1 MHSRSSKS
9 KNTWKD
15 ALPALAARGEAAL
28 LPFGLSTALFREI
41 KAIANIYASRP
52 RELIPGILDELSRFR
67 CPERAFLRFARFL
80 EAAEDQGAMPG
91 DHPHLPRILA
101 SIFTSSGA
109 LSQRL
114 AAHPRLSDILAGMEN
129 PFEPCHERA
138 YYLGMYR
145 GMVETAHSPSER
157 VKALHRMQTAHLM
170 RICARNFEPQID
182 ISEIGAELSA
192 LADAVIEIC
201 LELAAGDLESRSGI
215 PRIPHTLAVLGLG
228 KLGGRELNVSSD
240 IDLIYLYT
248 ERDDS
253 GADRQAA
260 YHTFLAERLTR
271 LLTEPT
277 ELGALYRVDTRL
289 RADGASGPLVRAMK
303 DYYRYL
309 EMRGE
314 AWERQM
320 LLKARPVAGDLRA
333 AQSFLGSLEHFIYP
347 SSITRSPHR
356 EIVALKNQIEARLTA
371 EGSKK
376 THLKLMPGGI
386 RDIEFIAQCLQLLM
400 GGLHPEVRSTGT
412 VPTLRKLR
420 ELNALSGNE
429 YQTLSA
435 NYLFYRRVENVLQ
448 WRELLP
454 AFSLP
459 GNPEEMDET
468 AALLGYDPGTEHP
481 GEALGRDLETMR
493 RDVRAIYEEVFSLG
507 ETGAF
512 AETSLRA
519 ALGGG
524 DDRTRRFLE
533 NLGFP
538 NPDESARHLV
548 RLISGDGA
556 SIDSSLHPSVE
567 HFVPRLLGMLSRLPD
582 PAGALERL
590 AGIVDA
596 YNARHTLFDALTA
609 NPKFFELIMTIA
621 HGSVFLTDILTRDPS
636 LLDWLVEIGEI
647 QKPPH
652 QGEILRELR
661 EIDRGSELNE
671 AYARRCLAVKN
682 REELRIGA
690 RSVTGIN
697 DSFHTFSELT
707 AVAES
712 IVRSAYERAL
722 ARSGAP
728 SRGSRQGNAFS
739 VIAAGRLGAGMMDF
753 GSDLDLIFIYRGTGE
768 PADEALLAEKS
779 IRLAQ
784 NMLALLAGGSGAQR
798 IYEVDARLRP
808 EGGGSV
814 LATSLDGYRK
824 YLQTRAQE
832 WERLAMTRARA
843 VAGDTQLGKEIEML
857 IDGFSYRSRF
867 TSGEL
872 ERIMDIRARMAE
884 QSQKRYPGLTNVK
897 SGPGG
902 MADIDFL
909 AQTCAA
915 HYGAGRPKIRH
926 RRTDEILAA
935 LGRERLLDRAEVT
948 ALTEAYG
955 FLCDTE
961 RALRIGSGKSINT
974 LPESGIELARVARLL
989 GFSNIR
995 KFQKRLGDVLNLS
1008 RERYQRLMISL
1019 RQDAA
1024 DRGSA

>member
-1 MHSRSSKS
+1 MEGGE
-9 KNTWKD
+9 
-15 ALPALAARGEAAL
+15 ALPGYQ
-28 LPFGLSTALFREI
+28 PQVS
-41 KAIANIYASRP
+41 
-52 RELIPGILDELSRFR
+52 
-67 CPERAFLRFARFL
+67 
-80 EAAEDQGAMPG
+80 
-91 DHPHLPRILA
+91 RILA
-101 SIFTSSGA
+101 RIFIASGA

-114 AAHPRLSDILAGMEN
+114 AAHPVLTAILAGLEA
-129 PFEPCHERA
+129 PFGPRTGRE
-138 YYLGMYR
+138 YYLDQYR
-145 GMVETAHSPSER
+145 GLAETAQSLSEH
-157 VKALHRMQTAHLM
+157 VTALHRMQTVHLM
-170 RICARNFEPQID
+170 RICARNFEPRAD
-182 ISEIGAELSA
+182 IEEIGGELSA
-192 LADAVIEIC
+192 LADAVVEIC
-201 LELAAGDLESRSGI
+201 LGLAADDLESRSGI
-215 PRIPHTLAVLGLG
+215 PRLPHTLAVLGLG

-248 ERDDS
+248 ERNDS
-253 GADRQAA
+253 GTDRQAV

-320 LLKARPVAGDLRA
+320 LLKARPVAGDLPA
-333 AQSFLGSLEHFIYP
+333 AQAFLHSLEGFIYP

-356 EIVALKNQIEARLTA
+356 EIVALKNRIEGRLTA

-400 GGLHPEVRSTGT
+400 GGIRPEIRSTGT
-412 VPTLRKLR
+412 LPALRQLKAS
-420 ELNALSGNE
+420 NALSEGE
-429 YQTLSA
+429 YHTLSSR
-435 NYLFYRRVENVLQ
+435 YLFYRRVENALQ

-459 GNPEEMDET
+459 GNPEDMDET
-468 AALLGYDPGTEHP
+468 AAILGYDSGTAHP
-481 GEALGRDLETMR
+481 GEILVGDLETMR
-493 RDVRAIYEEVFSLG
+493 REVRAIYEDVFSFG
-507 ETGAF
+507 DAGASR
-512 AETSLRA
+512 ETSWRA

-524 DDRTRRFLE
+524 GDHSRRFLE

-567 HFVPRLLGMLSRLPD
+567 RFVPRLLEMLSRLPD

-590 AGIVDA
+590 TVMVDA
-596 YNARHTLFDALTA
+596 YNARHTLFDAFTA
-609 NPKFFELIMTIA
+609 NPKFFELVITIA

-647 QKPPH
+647 RKPPH
-652 QGEILRELR
+652 KGEILRELR
-661 EIDRGSELNE
+661 EIERTSETDE
-671 AYARRCLAVKN
+671 TYARRCLALKN

-690 RSVTGIN
+690 RSVTGLIN
-697 DSFHTFSELT
+697 SFHTFAELT
-707 AVAES
+707 VTAES
-712 IVRSAYERAL
+712 VVRSVYERAISRAGIL
-722 ARSGAP
+722 
-728 SRGSRQGNAFS
+728 SRGSRQSYAFC
-739 VIAAGRLGAGMMDF
+739 VIGAGRLGAGMMDF
-753 GSDLDLIFIYRGTGE
+753 GSDLDLIFVYRKSGS
-768 PADEALLAEKS
+768 PADDAHTAEES

-784 NMLALLAGGSGAQR
+784 NILALLAGGRGGHKM
-798 IYEVDARLRP
+798 YEVDARLRP
-808 EGGGSV
+808 EGGSSV
-814 LATSLDGYRK
+814 LAVSFEEYRK

-843 VAGDTQLGKEIEML
+843 VAGDTRFGKEMEAL
-857 IDGFSYRSRF
+857 LGDFSYRRRF
-867 TSGEL
+867 TAGEL

-884 QSQKRYPGLTNVK
+884 QSQKRHPGMVNVK
-897 SGPGG
+897 SGSGG
-902 MADIDFL
+902 LADIDFL
-909 AQTCAA
+909 AQTYAA
-915 HYGAGRPKIRH
+915 HFGAGQPGIRH

-935 LGRERLLDRAEVT
+935 LGRENLLDRTET
-948 ALTEAYG
+948 AALNDAYG

-989 GFSNIR
+989 GFGNVR
-995 KFQKRLGDVLNLS
+995 KFQKRLADVLILS
-1008 RERYQRLMISL
+1008 GERYRLLMASL
-1019 RQDAA
+1019 LRDDA